1 MKSPL
6 SLLSL
11 CLLLSACASPTE
23 PLDSGIVAPSTWQS
37 PNTRAAAEHRQQW
50 WTTFGS
56 AELDRLIAQAQLG
69 SHDLAAAMA
78 RVRQAQASAVVA
90 GGPLLPQVQ
99 GGINASR
106 EKLLRGNGYSQ
117 LDADS
122 SNKAVDYFDTSL
134 SASYEVDFWGG
145 RHAARDSALQGVRA
159 SEFDQA
165 TVELTLLSNVA
176 DRYAQTL
183 AARQRQ
189 QIAELNLANA
199 RNVLDLVQTR
209 YDAGSATALELAQQ
223 KSLVASQQ
231 RQLPLIQQ
239 LVEESQITLAALL
252 GQPVQALDL
261 GTEPFQDLAW
271 PTIGAGMPSQL
282 LSRRPDIAKAEAQL
296 AAAQAD
302 VTVARAAMLPALT
315 LGATLG
321 SDAYKALDVLR
332 SPYYTLT
339 AGLVGP
345 IFNNGRLSAE
355 RDKARAR
362 QDELLYTYRG
372 AIING
377 FADVEKALSSI
388 TRLDQQRQWQTEELQ
403 QAQAAFQIA
412 ENRYQAG
419 AEDFQGVGL
428 AVPVVGGVT
437 QAVPAARVTVG
448 TLRGLDV
455 QFSEF
460 GHCYCFLDCRRRGVQ
475 YPYENQGDPMA
486 NMIEQPHKGDIVQ
499 LD

>member
-1 MKSPL
+1 ML
-6 SLLSL
+6 T
-11 CLLLSACASPTE
+11 ACAGDPPTV
-23 PLDSGIVAPSTWQS
+23 DSAIAPPAAWQFAERDAA
-37 PNTRAAAEHRQQW
+37 RATNQRW
-50 WTTFGS
+50 WTQFGS
-56 AELDRLIAQAQLG
+56 APLNRLVDQARRD
-69 SHDLAAAMA
+69 SFDVAAAMA
-78 RVRQAQASAVVA
+78 RVRQAQATAVIA
-90 GGPLLPQVQ
+90 GAPLLPEVKF
-99 GGINASR
+99 NLAASHQ
-106 EKLLRGNGYSQ
+106 KLLHGTGGPD
-117 LDADS
+117 LDASQSDD
-122 SNKAVDYFDTSL
+122 AVNNFGANLT
-134 SASYEVDFWGG
+134 ASYEVDFWGG
-145 RHAARDSALQGVRA
+145 RAAARDSALHSLRA

-223 KSLVASQQ
+223 KSLVAGQQ

-239 LVEESQITLAALL
+239 LAEESQITLAALL

-261 GTEPFQDLAW
+261 GAEPFQELTW

-282 LSRRPDIAKAEAQL
+282 LSRRPDIAKAEAEL

-321 SDAYKALDVLR
+321 SDAYKAVDVLR

-362 QDELLYTYRG
+362 QDELLQTYRG

-388 TRLDQQRQWQTEELQ
+388 TRLDQQRHWQTQELQ
-403 QAQAAFQIA
+403 QAQTAFQIA
-412 ENRYQAG
+412 ESRYQAG
-419 AEDFQGVGL
+419 AEDLLTVL
-428 AVPVVGGVT
+428 ET
-437 QAVPAARVTVG
+437 QRTLYAAQD
-448 TLRGLDV
+448 L
-455 QFSEF
+455 
-460 GHCYCFLDCRRRGVQ
+460 
-475 YPYENQGDPMA
+475 N
-486 NMIEQPHKGDIVQ
+486 VQ
-499 LD
+499 LRLSRLQASIALYKALGGGWKTNI

>member
-1 MKSPL
+1 MNKRSIPSQL
-6 SLLSL
+6 SLISL
-11 CLLLSACASPTE
+11 CLLLNACAGDPPTV
-23 PLDSGIVAPSTWQS
+23 DSGIAPPAAWQFAERDAAQSTNQ
-37 PNTRAAAEHRQQW
+37 HW
-50 WTTFGS
+50 WTQFGS
-56 AELDRLIAQAQLG
+56 PQLNRLVEQARRD
-69 SHDLAAAMA
+69 SVDVAAAMA
-78 RVRQAQASAVVA
+78 RVRQAQASAVIA
-90 GGPLLPQVQ
+90 GAPLLPEVKFNLATSHQ
-99 GGINASR
+99 
-106 EKLLRGNGYSQ
+106 KLLRGQGGPDLDVSQ
-117 LDADS
+117 SDD
-122 SNKAVDYFDTSL
+122 AVDNFGANLT
-134 SASYEVDFWGG
+134 ASYEVDFWGG
-145 RHAARDSALQGVRA
+145 RAAARDSALHSLRA
-159 SEFDQA
+159 SEFDRA
-165 TVELTLLSNVA
+165 TVELTLLGNVA

-231 RQLPLIQQ
+231 RQLPLIEQ
-239 LVEESQITLAALL
+239 VAEESQITLAALL

-261 GTEPFQDLAW
+261 GAEPFQALTW
-271 PTIGAGMPSQL
+271 PTIGAGLPSQL

-302 VTVARAAMLPALT
+302 VTVARAAMLPAVT

-321 SDAYKALDVLR
+321 SDAYKAMEILR

-362 QDELLYTYRG
+362 QDELLQTYRG

-388 TRLDQQRQWQTEELQ
+388 TRLDQQRQWQAEELQ
-403 QAQAAFQIA
+403 QAQSAFQIA
-412 ENRYQAG
+412 ESRYQAG
-419 AEDFQGVGL
+419 AEDLLTVL
-428 AVPVVGGVT
+428 ET
-437 QAVPAARVTVG
+437 QRTLYAAQD
-448 TLRGLDV
+448 L
-455 QFSEF
+455 
-460 GHCYCFLDCRRRGVQ
+460 
-475 YPYENQGDPMA
+475 N
-486 NMIEQPHKGDIVQ
+486 VQ
-499 LD
+499 LRLSRLQASIALYKALGGGWSSDAR

>member
-1 MKSPL
+1 VSKRSIPPYL
-6 SLLSL
+6 PALGL
-11 CLLLSACASPTE
+11 CLLLTACAGDPHAV
-23 PLDSGIVAPSTWQS
+23 DSAIAPPAAWQFAERDAA
-37 PNTRAAAEHRQQW
+37 RATNQRW
-50 WTTFGS
+50 WTQFGS
-56 AELDRLIAQAQLG
+56 PQLNRLVDQARRD
-69 SHDLAAAMA
+69 SFDVAAAMA
-78 RVRQAQASAVVA
+78 RVRQAQATAVIAGAPLLPEVKFNLAASHQKLLHGA
-90 GGPLLPQVQ
+90 GGPD
-99 GGINASR
+99 
-106 EKLLRGNGYSQ
+106 
-117 LDADS
+117 LDASQSDD
-122 SNKAVDYFDTSL
+122 AVDNFGANFT
-134 SASYEVDFWGG
+134 ASYEVDFWGG
-145 RHAARDSALQGVRA
+145 RAAARDSALHSLRA

-183 AARQRQ
+183 AARERQ

-199 RNVLDLVQTR
+199 RNVLELVQTR

-239 LVEESQITLAALL
+239 LAEESQITLAALL
-252 GQPVQALDL
+252 GQPVQALEL
-261 GTEPFQDLAW
+261 GTEPFQDLTW
-271 PTIGAGMPSQL
+271 PAIGAGLPSQL
-282 LSRRPDIAKAEAQL
+282 LSRRPDIAKAEAEL

-321 SDAYKALDVLR
+321 SDAYKAVDVLR

-362 QDELLYTYRG
+362 QDELLQTYRG

-388 TRLDQQRQWQTEELQ
+388 TRLDQQRHWQTEELQ
-403 QAQAAFQIA
+403 QAQTAFRIA
-412 ENRYQAG
+412 ESRYQAG
-419 AEDFQGVGL
+419 AEDLLTVL
-428 AVPVVGGVT
+428 ET
-437 QAVPAARVTVG
+437 QRTLYAAQD
-448 TLRGLDV
+448 L
-455 QFSEF
+455 
-460 GHCYCFLDCRRRGVQ
+460 
-475 YPYENQGDPMA
+475 N
-486 NMIEQPHKGDIVQ
+486 VQ
-499 LD
+499 LRLSRLQASIALYKALGGGWKTSI

>member
-1 MKSPL
+1 MLGACSATPTSPQ
-6 SLLSL
+6 
-11 CLLLSACASPTE
+11 
-23 PLDSGIVAPSTWQS
+23 SGIAPPAAWQFAERDA
-37 PNTRAAAEHRQQW
+37 TRATNQRW
-50 WTTFGS
+50 WTQFGS
-56 AELDRLIAQAQLG
+56 AHLNRLVEQARRD
-69 SHDLAAAMA
+69 SFDVAAAMA
-78 RVRQAQASAVVA
+78 RVRQAQASAVAA
-90 GGPLLPQVQ
+90 GGPLLPEV
-99 GGINASR
+99 NFNLDASR
-106 EKLLRGNGYSQ
+106 QKLLRGSGGPN
-117 LDADS
+117 LDASQSDDV
-122 SNKAVDYFDTSL
+122 VDNFGASL
-134 SASYEVDFWGG
+134 TASYEVDFWGG
-145 RHAARDSALQGVRA
+145 RAAARDSALQSLRA

-165 TVELTLLSNVA
+165 TVELTLLGNVA

-189 QIAELNLANA
+189 QIAALNLANA

-239 LVEESQITLAALL
+239 LAEDSQITLAALL
-252 GQPVQALDL
+252 GQPVQTLDL
-261 GTEPFQDLAW
+261 GDEPFQALTW
-271 PTIGAGMPSQL
+271 PSIGAGMPSQL

-302 VTVARAAMLPALT
+302 VTVARAAMLPTVT

-321 SDAYKALDVLR
+321 SDAYKAMEILR

-362 QDELLYTYRG
+362 QDELLHTYRG

-388 TRLDQQRQWQTEELQ
+388 TRLDQQRQWQAQELQ
-403 QAQAAFQIA
+403 QAQSAFQIA
-412 ENRYQAG
+412 ESRYEAG
-419 AEDFQGVGL
+419 AEDLLTVL
-428 AVPVVGGVT
+428 ET
-437 QAVPAARVTVG
+437 QRTLYAAQD
-448 TLRGLDV
+448 L
-455 QFSEF
+455 
-460 GHCYCFLDCRRRGVQ
+460 
-475 YPYENQGDPMA
+475 N
-486 NMIEQPHKGDIVQ
+486 VQ
-499 LD
+499 LRLQRLQASIALYKALGGGWNSDSR

>member
-1 MKSPL
+1 MPTHL
-6 SLLSL
+6 TLLSV
-11 CLLLSACASPTE
+11 CLLLSACAAPPASV
-23 PLDSGIVAPSTWQS
+23 DSGIAPPTAWQFAE
-37 PNTRAAAEHRQQW
+37 RDAAQATNQRW
-50 WTTFGS
+50 WTQFGS
-56 AELDRLIAQAQLG
+56 PQLNRLVDQARRD
-69 SHDLAAAMA
+69 SFDVAAAMA
-78 RVRQAQASAVVA
+78 RVRQAQASAVIA
-90 GGPLLPQVQ
+90 GAPLLPEVNFNL
-99 GGINASR
+99 NASR
-106 EKLLRGNGYSQ
+106 QKLLRGKGGPD
-117 LDADS
+117 LDATQSDDVADS
-122 SNKAVDYFDTSL
+122 FGANLT
-134 SASYEVDFWGG
+134 ASYEVDFWGG
-145 RHAARDSALQGVRA
+145 RAAARDSALHSLRA

-165 TVELTLLSNVA
+165 TVELTLLGNVA

-199 RNVLDLVQTR
+199 RNVLGLVQTR

-239 LVEESQITLAALL
+239 LAEESTITLAALL

-261 GTEPFQDLAW
+261 GTEPFQALTW
-271 PTIGAGMPSQL
+271 PGIGAGLPSQL

-302 VTVARAAMLPALT
+302 VSVARAAMLPAVT

-321 SDAYKALDVLR
+321 SDAYKAVEILR

-362 QDELLYTYRG
+362 QDELLETYRG

-388 TRLDQQRQWQTEELQ
+388 TRLDQQRQWQAEELQ
-403 QAQAAFQIA
+403 HAQDAFEIA
-412 ENRYQAG
+412 ESRYQAG
-419 AEDFQGVGL
+419 AEDLLSVL
-428 AVPVVGGVT
+428 ET
-437 QAVPAARVTVG
+437 QR
-448 TLRGLDV
+448 TLYTAQDM
-455 QFSEF
+455 
-460 GHCYCFLDCRRRGVQ
+460 
-475 YPYENQGDPMA
+475 N
-486 NMIEQPHKGDIVQ
+486 VQ
-499 LD
+499 LRLSRLQASIALYKALGGGWSADTP